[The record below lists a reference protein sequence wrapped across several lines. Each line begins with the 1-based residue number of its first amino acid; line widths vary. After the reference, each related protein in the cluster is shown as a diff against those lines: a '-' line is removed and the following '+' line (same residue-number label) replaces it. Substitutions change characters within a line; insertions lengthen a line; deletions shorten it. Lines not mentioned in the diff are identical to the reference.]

1 MGYSTLCYL
10 LLGAYICY
18 AEWNDAKFEI
28 IQNDPGITSSHR
40 IQYAAAHMN
49 PEFAGV
55 RIDQMTMI
63 GFGLSSNWSRN
74 ASFEIG
80 YTYMVKT
87 FARDVYDPPVCIAD
101 KTDNFNKKTFKPQ

>member
-1 MGYSTLCYL
+1 MGVSALFLYL
-10 LLGAYICY
+10 LFGALCCY

-28 IQNDPGITSSHR
+28 IQNDNGISSSMKIH
-40 IQYAAAHMN
+40 YAAAHMN

-55 RIDQMTMI
+55 RIDPLTFD

-74 ASFEIG
+74 ASFEAG

-87 FARDVYDPPVCIAD
+87 FARDVYEPPVCMHIL
-101 KTDNFNKKTFKPQ
+101 